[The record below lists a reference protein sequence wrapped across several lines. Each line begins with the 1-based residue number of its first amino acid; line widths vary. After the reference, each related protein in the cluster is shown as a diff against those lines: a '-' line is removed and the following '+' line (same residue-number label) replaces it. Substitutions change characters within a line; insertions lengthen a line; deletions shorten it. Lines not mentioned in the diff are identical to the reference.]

1 MSRILDLEQRAIAL
15 QQKRQNDTEEKLE
28 SVIEKIFSDTQN
40 KLTARSENFSRSISK
55 ETLSLRKQDMQATK
69 ELKTQILTN
78 KEALKNQQSEATSEI
93 IEQITTDKKTLQKA
107 HTQAIN
113 ELQAALQKQVE
124 SLQESLQESNRLQEE
139 IVRQATLKKAL
150 ITSVWPLIIL
160 VGVLVMS
167 SIGTGLYLNHQKNQL
182 SRMNQQIEDLRVRG
196 ATLNLLTCDKQLCVQ
211 IDPKAPHY
219 EGNYRVIVEK

>member
-107 HTQAIN
+107 HTEAIT
-113 ELQAALQKQVE
+113 EIQAACQKQVE
-124 SLQESLQESNRLQEE
+124 SLEEILQESNRLQED

-211 IDPKAPHY
+211 IDPKAQHY

>member
-160 VGVLVMS
+160 VGILVTS

>member
-1 MSRILDLEQRAIAL
+1 MSRISDLEQRAIAL
-15 QQKRQNDTEEKLE
+15 QQKRQNDIEEKLE
-28 SVIEKIFSDTQN
+28 SVIEKIFNDTQN
-40 KLTARSENFSRSISK
+40 KLTARSENLSRSISQL
-55 ETLSLRKQDMQATK
+55 TLKLRKEDNKATK
-69 ELKTQILTN
+69 DLTTQILSN
-78 KEALKNQQSEATSEI
+78 KESLIKQQSEATSEI
-93 IEQITTDKKTLQKA
+93 IEQITTDKKMLQKV

-113 ELQAALQKQVE
+113 ELQAAHQKQVE

-160 VGVLVMS
+160 VGVLVTS

-196 ATLNLLTCDKQLCVQ
+196 ATLTLSTCDKQLCVQ

>member
-1 MSRILDLEQRAIAL
+1 MSRISDLEQRAIAL

-69 ELKTQILTN
+69 ELETQILTN

-107 HTQAIN
+107 HTEAIT
-113 ELQAALQKQVE
+113 EIQAACQKQVE
-124 SLQESLQESNRLQEE
+124 SLEEILQESNRLQED

-167 SIGTGLYLNHQKNQL
+167 SIATGLYLNYQKNQL

-196 ATLNLLTCDKQLCVQ
+196 ATLNLSTCDSRLCVQ
-211 IDPKAPHY
+211 IDPKSMIY
-219 EGNYRVIVEK
+219 EGNYRIVAEK

>member
-1 MSRILDLEQRAIAL
+1 MSRISDLEQRAIAL

-113 ELQAALQKQVE
+113 ELQAAHKTQVE
-124 SLQESLQESNRLQEE
+124 SLRKSLQESNRLQEE
-139 IVRQATLKKAL
+139 IVRQVSLKRVL
-150 ITSVWPLIIL
+150 ITSIWPLIIL
-160 VGVLVMS
+160 VGVLVTS

-182 SRMNQQIEDLRVRG
+182 SQMNQQIEDLRMKG
-196 ATLNLLTCDKQLCVQ
+196 ATLNLSTCDKQLCVQ
-211 IDPKAPHY
+211 IDLKAPDY
-219 EGNYRVIVEK
+219 EGNYRVIVEN

>member
-107 HTQAIN
+107 HTEAIT
-113 ELQAALQKQVE
+113 EIQAACQKQVE

-160 VGVLVMS
+160 VGVLVTS

-196 ATLNLLTCDKQLCVQ
+196 ATLTLSTCDKQLCVQ

>member
-107 HTQAIN
+107 HTEAIT
-113 ELQAALQKQVE
+113 EIQAACQKQVE
-124 SLQESLQESNRLQEE
+124 SLEEILQESNRLQGEL
-139 IVRQATLKKAL
+139 VQAASLKRTLFKS
-150 ITSVWPLIIL
+150 IYPLILL
-160 VGVLVMS
+160 VCFLATC
-167 SIGTGLYLNHQKNQL
+167 SIGAGFYLKSQKDHIAELHSQVQALRHQGGSLKL
-182 SRMNQQIEDLRVRG
+182 SN
-196 ATLNLLTCDKQLCVQ
+196 CDSRLCVQ
-211 IDPKAPHY
+211 IDPKSPIY
-219 EGNYRVIVEK
+219 EGNYRIVAEK